1 MPSEAQIPH
10 LATLL
15 VIPLFSAKGVHGAN
29 ETGSNEPQRLFAR
42 SRNKLSG
49 GYTSHDFV
57 TARAWCAIT
66 TTLQLSTSINRGL
79 NAVPKVEHFFIFKPS
94 HSDLY

>member
-1 MPSEAQIPH
+1 LH
-10 LATLL
+10 VLH
-15 VIPLFSAKGVHGAN
+15 V
-29 ETGSNEPQRLFAR
+29 

-57 TARAWCAIT
+57 TAGARCASP

-79 NAVPKVEHFFIFKPS
+79 IVVPKVEFFYSSKPS
-94 HSDLY
+94 LSDLY